1 MGWQELPC
9 RHRRPTH
16 LFWSGADLADSQIS
30 QAIMRLTKTGSTRA
44 VTKIS
49 STTSWNGWREMAVLI
64 IQGREYGVTQEQADE
79 YNALFDKMCER
90 LDALPTPKPGT
101 LSFKSNLDFK
111 KITDEYM
118 PRLREI
124 VEDATANCD
133 GEAFK

>member
-1 MGWQELPC
+1 
-9 RHRRPTH
+9 
-16 LFWSGADLADSQIS
+16 
-30 QAIMRLTKTGSTRA
+30 
-44 VTKIS
+44 
-49 STTSWNGWREMAVLI
+49 MAVLI
-64 IQGREYGVTQEQADE
+64 IQGREYGITQEQADE
-79 YNALFDKMCER
+79 YNALFDEMCER